1 MAVKSFSK
9 HRQPPPRKAVFIDK
23 DGTLVEDIPYNA
35 DPEQIRLMPD
45 AVQGA
50 HILHAAGYALIVIS
64 NQSGVA
70 HGYYDER
77 ALGVVENCIR
87 ELLALM
93 SVPLTDFY
101 YCPHHPEGRIA
112 QYTRT
117 CDCRKPAPGLI
128 LRAAREHNLN
138 LAQSWFIG
146 DILHD
151 IEAGHR
157 AGCKTMLLDNGNE
170 TEWVYS
176 PHRRPDWVVPDLAQA
191 ACVITATDP
200 IQSGMYH
207 QHG

>member
-1 MAVKSFSK
+1 VAVKSFSK
-9 HRQPPPRKAVFIDK
+9 PIQLPRKAVFIDK
-23 DGTLVEDIPYNA
+23 DGTLIEDIPYNA

-45 AVQGA
+45 ALQGA

-77 ALGVVENCIR
+77 ALDGVENRIR
-87 ELLALM
+87 ELLACIN
-93 SVPLTDFY
+93 VPLTGFY

-112 QYTRT
+112 QYANT

-128 LRAAREHNLN
+128 LRAAREHDLN
-138 LAQSWFIG
+138 LARSWFIG

-151 IEAGHR
+151 IEAGHC
-157 AGCKTMLLDNGNE
+157 AGCKTVLLDNGNE

-176 PHRRPDWVVPDLAQA
+176 PRRRPDWVVPDLVQA
-191 ACVITATDP
+191 ACVITEIDP
-200 IQSGMYH
+200 IQSGVYH

>member
-1 MAVKSFSK
+1 VAVKSFSK
-9 HRQPPPRKAVFIDK
+9 HRQPPRKAVFIDK

-77 ALGVVENCIR
+77 ALSVVENRIR

-93 SVPLTDFY
+93 SVPLTGFY

-112 QYTRT
+112 QYTRN

-128 LRAAREHNLN
+128 LQAALERDVNLT
-138 LAQSWFIG
+138 QSWFIG

-157 AGCKTMLLDNGNE
+157 AGCKTVLLDNGNE
-170 TEWVYS
+170 TEWAYS
-176 PHRRPDWVVPDLAQA
+176 PRRRPDWVVPDLAQA

-200 IQSGMYH
+200 LQSCVYH

>member
-1 MAVKSFSK
+1 VAVKSFSK
-9 HRQPPPRKAVFIDK
+9 PVQSPRKAVFIDK
-23 DGTLVEDIPYNA
+23 DGTLIEDLPYNV
-35 DPEQIRLMPD
+35 DPEEIRLMPD
-45 AVQGA
+45 ALQGA
-50 HILHAAGYALIVIS
+50 HRLHAAGYALIVIS

-77 ALGVVENCIR
+77 ALGGVENRIR
-87 ELLALM
+87 ELLAGM
-93 SVPLTDFY
+93 NVPLTGFY

-112 QYTRT
+112 RYTRT

-128 LRAAREHNLN
+128 LQAAREHDLN
-138 LAQSWFIG
+138 LARSWFIG

-157 AGCKTMLLDNGNE
+157 AGCKTVLLDNGNE

-176 PHRRPDWVVPDLAQA
+176 PRRRPDWVVADLAQA
-191 ACVITATDP
+191 ACVITATDS
-200 IQSGMYH
+200 IQSRVYP

>member
-1 MAVKSFSK
+1 VAVKSFLK
-9 HRQPPPRKAVFIDK
+9 YRQLPRKAVFIDK
-23 DGTLVEDIPYNA
+23 DGTLVEDLPYNV

-50 HILHAAGYALIVIS
+50 HRLHAAGYLLIVIS

-77 ALGVVENCIR
+77 ALGGVENRIR
-87 ELLALM
+87 ELLACM
-93 SVPLTDFY
+93 NVPLTGFY

-128 LRAAREHNLN
+128 LQAACEHDLN

-157 AGCKTMLLDNGNE
+157 AGCKTVLLDNGNE

-176 PHRRPDWVVPDLAQA
+176 PSRRPDWVVADLAQA

-200 IQSGMYH
+200 LQSGVYH